1 MSLNQVT
8 LQGALGAD
16 AEVRAMPNGGSVMN
30 LRLVTNE
37 KWKTK
42 DGEQKERA
50 DWHSITQFFKESPRI
65 AQYLT
70 KGKAIIVTGKLRNE
84 SYEKDGEKK
93 YKTYVQADNITFVSG
108 KTGPGGGDH
117 AESEGGGSSGGRSGG
132 GGYSRAG
139 GNRGG
144 QQSLPIESPPADGFG
159 DDNEI
164 PF

>member
-1 MSLNQVT
+1 MSLNKVI

-37 KWKTK
+37 KWKGK

-70 KGKAIIVTGKLRNE
+70 KGKALIVVGKLRNE

-93 YKTYVQADNITFVSG
+93 YKTYIQADDITFVSG
-108 KTGPGGGDH
+108 KTGQGGGGDH
-117 AESEGGGSSGGRSGG
+117 AESGAAAPARGNSGG
-132 GGYSRAG
+132 GYGKAG
-139 GNRGG
+139 GRGG
-144 QQSLPIESPPADGFG
+144 QQELPLTEEPGAGGFG
-159 DDNEI
+159 DDDSL